1 MKSHNVA
8 HLLIYTANPRPW
20 NREEEEEIRKK
31 DEQG

>member
-1 MKSHNVA
+1 MKSHNIA

-20 NREEEEEIRKK
+20 NRKEEEEIRKK